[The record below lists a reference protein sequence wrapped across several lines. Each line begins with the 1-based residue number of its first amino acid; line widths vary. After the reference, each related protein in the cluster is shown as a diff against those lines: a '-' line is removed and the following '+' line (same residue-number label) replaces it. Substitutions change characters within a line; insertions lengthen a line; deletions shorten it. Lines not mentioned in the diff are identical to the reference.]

1 MQIVHFGH
9 ACTLV
14 ETDSARL
21 LFDPGTFSTDFETL
35 TDLDAV
41 VITHQHFDHID
52 IEKLPGLLKA
62 NPKARLIIDP
72 GTLKTTQ
79 DAGLD
84 AEVVNAGDTLSV
96 GGTKLT
102 VVGGDHA
109 EIHRDIPLVPNTGH
123 VVDDGAFYHPGD
135 SFHVPQ
141 QDIDVLALPTG
152 APWLKVG
159 EAVDFFRAVAPRI
172 AVPIH
177 EAVLASPQ
185 MHYRVFS
192 NLAPSS
198 AEVRV
203 LDRSTPT
210 AL

>member
-1 MQIVHFGH
+1 MQIAHFGH

-14 ETDSARL
+14 ETDSTRL
-21 LFDPGTFSTDFETL
+21 LFDPGAFSTDFESL
-35 TDLDAV
+35 TDLAAV

-52 IEKLPGLLKA
+52 MERLPALLKA
-62 NPKARLIIDP
+62 NPTARLIVDP
-72 GTLKTTQ
+72 GTVGTVR

-84 AEVVNAGDTLSV
+84 AEVVNAGDTLSI
-96 GGTKLT
+96 GGAKLT

-135 SFHVPQ
+135 SFHVPE
-141 QDIDVLALPTG
+141 QDVDILALPTG
-152 APWLKVG
+152 GPWLKLG
-159 EAVDFFRAVAPRI
+159 EAVDFFRAVAPRV

-185 MHYRVFS
+185 MHYGMFDK
-192 NLAPSS
+192 LAPSG
-198 AEVRV
+198 AALRV